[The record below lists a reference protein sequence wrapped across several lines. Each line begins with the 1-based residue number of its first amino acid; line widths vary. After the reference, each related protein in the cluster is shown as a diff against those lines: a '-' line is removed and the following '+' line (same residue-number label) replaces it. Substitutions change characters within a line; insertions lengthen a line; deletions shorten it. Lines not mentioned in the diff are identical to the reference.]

1 MKKSY
6 QLQMFR
12 AMQLAIKGALKS
24 DNYNCLVLEGIDRIC
39 IGMDTY
45 INEIPLDEDCV
56 IIEVYCN
63 ESKIELKNLSY
74 EIIDEINNTMMVKA
88 LEIANKDVM
97 VSATQF

>member
-1 MKKSY
+1 MKKGY

-24 DNYNCLVLEGIDRIC
+24 DNYNCLVLEGIDKIC

-63 ESKIELKNLSY
+63 VSKIELKNLSY

-88 LEIANKDVM
+88 LEIANKEVM
-97 VSATQF
+97 VSAAQF

>member
-1 MKKSY
+1 MKKGY

-24 DNYNCLVLEGIDRIC
+24 ANYNCLVLEGIDKIC

-56 IIEVYCN
+56 IIEVYGN
-63 ESKIELKNLSY
+63 VSQIELKNLSY

-88 LEIANKDVM
+88 LEIANKEVM
-97 VSATQF
+97 VSAAQF